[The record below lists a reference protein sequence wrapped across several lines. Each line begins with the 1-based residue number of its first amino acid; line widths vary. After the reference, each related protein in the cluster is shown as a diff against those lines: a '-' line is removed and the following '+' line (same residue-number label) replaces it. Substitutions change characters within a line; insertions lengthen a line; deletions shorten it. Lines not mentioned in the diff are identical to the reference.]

1 MVYIWTCSV
10 FTVEYSTGEGYNI
23 ESIPSLLSA
32 TWNEI
37 KSSTLIFRFLGDFLR
52 MVGVHKSDG
61 LDFES

>member
-1 MVYIWTCSV
+1 M
-10 FTVEYSTGEGYNI
+10 FTVEYSTGQGYNI

-32 TWNEI
+32 TSNKI

-52 MVGVHKSDG
+52 MVGVLKGDG